1 MITTSPDQHLLEVSL
16 EVGVQG
22 FMNKNELVEFLLPAT
37 ESLLAKGTF
46 FVKTD

>member
-1 MITTSPDQHLLEVSL
+1 VPLTHLLEISL

-22 FMNKNELVEFLLPAT
+22 FMSKNELVEFLLPAT

-46 FVKTD
+46 FPQTEYD